1 MREQKNLIFIDNDS
15 ITNATTQIERHVS
28 QILPLDIEVSQITP
42 DFYKIDKDTI
52 FPIVFDKNNVII
64 TWSVYTKYLD
74 THSGLQLLSVLRT
87 AGRSGIQDVTYVDIS
102 GMLLD
107 YLKNVLWDSSLKD
120 VVNILKAINQNNI
133 ITRVGRNFH
142 QIFIDL
148 SKDEIVCSQEY
159 VGNIFYKTI
168 K

>member
-15 ITNATTQIERHVS
+15 IKDATKQIERHIG
-28 QILPLDIEVSQITP
+28 QILPLDVEVSQIIP
-42 DFYKIDKDTI
+42 DFYKIDKETI

-87 AGRSGIQDVTYVDIS
+87 AGRSGIQDVTYVDMS

-107 YLKNVLWDSSLKD
+107 YLKTVLWDSSLKD

-148 SKDEIVCSQEY
+148 LKDDIVCSQEY
-159 VGNIFYKTI
+159 VGNIFYKSLV
-168 K
+168 